1 MATTGF
7 WPVKCSLKAVIE
19 YANNP
24 DKTTDK
30 RYLDDDLA
38 KALEYV
44 SNDDKTDQ
52 KMFVSGINCSV
63 FNAYQKMMAT
73 KRKFGKLSGNV
84 AYHGYQS
91 FDKNEVTPE
100 EAHLI
105 GVYTAK
111 KMWGDEYEVV
121 VTTHLNTDNIHNH
134 FVVNSVSFKT
144 GKKFQNKIEDHI
156 KLREISDSIC
166 RFRGKTVLHDAPFYS
181 RKDGEYWL
189 HKNGKLTHRD
199 ILRQDID
206 EAIKKSHNFQAFQK
220 HMIAM
225 GYKFKT
231 SSSHHITSVIA
242 EGWQRPVRFS
252 SLGKGYSLRE
262 IYDTIM
268 ENRYVV
274 AVIPPTKPKQTP
286 LLILEKK
293 YKEYYVE
300 NSLVAIVR
308 MICELIQD
316 SMKVK
321 ETQPVSPLMRQEIAK
336 LDERLEEYEF
346 LNRNDIHTFD
356 DFYSVLQEIKDL
368 MNELEMERDKI
379 SNRIRRPKPDTDIE
393 ALKQRRKEI
402 SAELKPIRKDLKI
415 AERFEKEYPHIQKVL
430 SVEREKELENQGRRE
445 RNWVRL

>member
-44 SNDDKTDQ
+44 SSDEKTDQ
-52 KMFVSGINCSV
+52 KMFVSGINCSA
-63 FNAYQKMMAT
+63 FNAYQKMMTT

-91 FDKNEVTPE
+91 FDKDEVTPE
-100 EAHLI
+100 EAHSI

-144 GKKFQNKIEDHI
+144 GLKFKNKIEDHI

-166 RFRGKTVLHDAPFYS
+166 RFRGKTVLQDAPFYS
-181 RKDGEYWL
+181 HKDSEYWL
-189 HKNGKLTHRD
+189 QKNGKLTHRD
-199 ILRQDID
+199 FLRRDID
-206 EAIKKSHNFQAFQK
+206 EAIKKSHNFKFFQK
-220 HMIAM
+220 HMVAM
-225 GYKFKT
+225 GYKFRT
-231 SSSHHITSVIA
+231 NSEHRITSVIA

-252 SLGKGYSLRE
+252 SLGKGYSLKE
-262 IYDTIM
+262 IYNTIE
-268 ENRYVV
+268 ENKYVV
-274 AVIPPTKPKQTP
+274 AIIPPRKPVQTP
-286 LLILEKK
+286 LLVLEKK
-293 YKEYYVE
+293 YKNYYAE

-308 MICELIQD
+308 MICELIED

-356 DFYSVLQEIKDL
+356 DFNSVLQEIKDL
-368 MNELEMERDKI
+368 MSALEKERNQI
-379 SNRIRRPKPDTDIE
+379 SNRIRRPKPDTDID

-402 SAELKPIRKDLKI
+402 SEELKPLRDDLKV
-415 AERFEKEYPHIQKVL
+415 AERFEKEYPHIKKVL
-430 SVEREKELENQGRRE
+430 DVERQRELENHGRRE
-445 RNWVRL
+445 RDWVK

>member
-30 RYLDDDLA
+30 QYLDDDLA
-38 KALEYV
+38 KALKYASSDE
-44 SNDDKTDQ
+44 KTDQ
-52 KMFVSGINCSV
+52 KMFVSGINCSA

-73 KRKFGKLSGNV
+73 KRRFGKMTGNV

-91 FDKNEVTPE
+91 FDKGEVTPE
-100 EAHLI
+100 EAHSI

-144 GKKFQNKIEDHI
+144 GLKFKNKIEDHI

-166 RFRGKTVLHDAPFYS
+166 RFRGKTVLQDAPFYS
-181 RKDGEYWL
+181 HKDGEYWL
-189 HKNGKLTHRD
+189 HQKGKLSHRD
-199 ILRQDID
+199 VLRRDID
-206 EAIKKSHNFQAFQK
+206 EAIKKSYNFKFFQK
-220 HMIAM
+220 HMAAM

-231 SSSHHITSVIA
+231 NSEHRITSVIA

-252 SLGKGYSLRE
+252 SLGKGYSLKE
-262 IYDTIM
+262 IYNTIE

-274 AVIPPTKPKQTP
+274 AIIPPRKPMQTP
-286 LLILEKK
+286 LLVLEKK
-293 YKEYYVE
+293 YKNYYVK

-336 LDERLEEYEF
+336 LDERLGEYEF
-346 LNRNDIHTFD
+346 LNRNEIHTFD
-356 DFYSVLQEIKDL
+356 DFNSVIQEIKDL
-368 MNELEMERDKI
+368 MSELEKERNQI
-379 SNRIRRPKPDTDIE
+379 SNRIRRPKHDTDID

-402 SAELKPIRKDLKI
+402 SEELKPLRDDLKV
-415 AERFEKEYPHIQKVL
+415 AERFEKEYPHIKKVL
-430 SVEREKELENQGRRE
+430 DVERQRELENHGRRE
-445 RNWVRL
+445 RDWVR